1 MRRLPHAASH
11 VMHRS
16 LPQSISHLPEQYG
29 LTLNPQLAS
38 VDPLYALS
46 ELLFFSVS
54 SEAQFLNLIEERVSE
69 CMDNYKGEETLTLND
84 LNYSRRLLRRHIQY
98 VEDIC
103 TFLEGDIG
111 RHWPLPPDRPD
122 QACQIQALL
131 VEDFKHLACRG
142 HDLVTQTLEGMNF
155 ISNGVMLEE
164 SRSAIAKA
172 DGMHRLTLLAFFFIP
187 LSFTTSLFGANFKEF
202 GTGILSIWVLA
213 ATLVPATALATIM
226 CFWDSISKMK
236 FIRKRSTK

>member
-1 MRRLPHAASH
+1 
-11 VMHRS
+11 MHRS
-16 LPQSISHLPEQYG
+16 LPQTISHLPEQYG

-46 ELLFFSVS
+46 ELFFFSVS
-54 SEAQFLNLIEERVSE
+54 SEAQFLNLIEARVNE

-98 VEDIC
+98 IEDIC

-111 RHWPLPPDRPD
+111 RHWPSPTDRPD

-142 HDLVTQTLEGMNF
+142 HNLVAQTLEGMNF

-172 DGMHRLTLLAFFFIP
+172 DSMHRLTLLAFFFIP
-187 LSFTTSLFGANFKEF
+187 LSFTTSLFGTNFKEL

-213 ATLVPATALATIM
+213 VTMVPVTGLAMIM
-226 CFWDSISKMK
+226 CFWDSISKIK
-236 FIRKRSTK
+236 CIRKRPT